1 MKPYFNVKLVG
12 GTTYGKPVGFFPV
25 IIDMYS
31 VYLSGFL
38 IRNAQG
44 WSDYFQ
50 GMPADVVVEEQ
61 DSPVLGDPAEPCFSS
76 VLGLIDG
83 ASVNTAQQ
91 AASRQ
96 TATVNTVFKSA
107 PVPNL
112 SVSGGMVENRLKLK
126 NK

>member
-12 GTTYGKPVGFFPV
+12 GTTYGKPVGFFSV
-25 IIDMYS
+25 TIDIYS

-38 IRNAQG
+38 ISNAQG

-61 DSPVLGDPAEPCFSS
+61 DSPILGDPAEPCFSS
-76 VLGLIDG
+76 ALRLIDG

-91 AASRQ
+91 AARGQ
-96 TATVNTVFKSA
+96 TTTVNTVFKSM
-107 PVPNL
+107 PVPN
-112 SVSGGMVENRLKLK
+112 SSASGGMVENRLKLK
-126 NK
+126 IN